1 MALPATGA
9 LKFTQIQ
16 SVFGGANPISFSE
29 YYLNAVTGY
38 TTGTAGIPNTG
49 TKISV
54 SNFYGKSKGAVVP
67 APVQTNFV
75 GTYVA
80 PNGGNTSLEAIT
92 GCSGTNSSRTGVSTF
107 NNIGAFGRNR
117 AGLIYHANLILQARA
132 GDTIVF
138 SVNVI
143 SNAGDTQNIKA
154 FVNLGAGYVQIGVV
168 NLLAGGTLTV
178 NYVIPAGTPAGNYAL
193 AGINDWS
200 GAVNTYRSVS
210 VYSLHIY

>member
-29 YYLNAVTGY
+29 YYLNAATGY
-38 TTGTAGIPNTG
+38 TTGTAGIPNIG

-67 APVQTNFV
+67 APVQTNFA
-75 GTYVA
+75 GTYLL
-80 PNGGNTSLEAIT
+80 GGNGSTNFEWVT

-107 NNIGAFGRNR
+107 NNIGTQGRNR
-117 AGLIYHANLILQARA
+117 AGLIYYPNLILQARA

-138 SVNVI
+138 TVNV
-143 SNAGDTQNIKA
+143 ATAFGDTENIQA
-154 FVNLGAGYVQIGVV
+154 FVNLGAGYFGIGNVV
-168 NLLAGGTLTV
+168 RGGGGNLTV

-193 AGINDWS
+193 AGINDWVS
-200 GAVNTYRSVS
+200 GGGYRSIS
-210 VYSLHIY
+210 AYSLHIY